1 MKISYIYIYLFLQT
15 LLVVDEKT
23 DLSYNIAAEAA
34 GGLVSARDFINLRHW
49 GERDQ
54 TFFIAVNGAS
64 FSEMP
69 PQKKYVRQVTK
80 RYSDRRVIAVS
91 SKRAVRYSRNI

>member
-1 MKISYIYIYLFLQT
+1 MLVYLLTYFFCFMSMQT

-23 DLSYNIAAEAA
+23 DISYNIAAEAA

-54 TFFIAVNGAS
+54 TFFIAVNKAT
-64 FSEMP
+64 FPDMP
-69 PQKKYVRQVTK
+69 PQKKYVRYGMDCECLK
-80 RYSDRRVIAVS
+80 YMS
-91 SKRAVRYSRNI
+91 SNFQLKKTN